1 MAEKIR
7 KKVYKPA
14 AGADLRPE
22 TMEAPVIREEPV
34 AAMQAPAEPV
44 TASETAAAP
53 YAEFGGLSE
62 TLAARRAQ
70 ASRNREEA
78 LSGWQKALEEQKS
91 ARLALV
97 NAAKPEDTA
106 KEQRKLR
113 NLALGQAVGE
123 FVGAL
128 FGGIQGIG
136 SSSGRGY
143 VPKMP
148 GMYRNTLERLQQLKN
163 YDILAN
169 QRFRGLMGSMLE
181 RNAGDRAA
189 LSRERWRDAAAEEKQ
204 LRTAQ
209 DYMDREAMR
218 AGNRRELYDE
228 QTDARREL
236 SERQAEMRR
245 ELQQERHKQRLT
257 EQRNAAAV
265 KNGTGGGAGNADDV
279 AYLTKL
285 VLPKT
290 RTSTTSGGKFPT
302 VTVRD
307 ATSYSKQE
315 VAAATALA
323 KQIAPVRKRYE
334 LSDYDIGILQ
344 EAITAKPSVGIGWG
358 QIADALAEGYSV
370 DDIVLFIRTN

>member
-7 KKVYKPA
+7 KKVYKPV
-14 AGADLRPE
+14 AGADLKPE
-22 TMEAPVIREEPV
+22 TPEAPEIREEPAV
-34 AAMQAPAEPV
+34 PDTPLKPLGV
-44 TASETAAAP
+44 SETVAAP

-62 TLAARRAQ
+62 SLAARRSQ
-70 ASRNREEA
+70 ASRSREEA

-97 NAAKPEDTA
+97 NAAKPKSEDTA
-106 KEQRKLR
+106 KEQRRLR
-113 NLALGQAVGE
+113 NLAIGQAVGE

-128 FGGIQGIG
+128 FGGIQGLG
-136 SSSGRGY
+136 SRSGRGY

-148 GMYRNTLERLQQLKN
+148 GLYRNTLARLQQLRDN
-163 YDILAN
+163 DILAN
-169 QRFRGLMGSMLE
+169 EKYRNLMGSMLE

-189 LSRERWRDAAAEEKQ
+189 AARERWRDAAAEEKQ

-218 AGNRRELYDE
+218 AGNRS
-228 QTDARREL
+228 DAY
-236 SERQAEMRR
+236 ERQAAVRAD
-245 ELQQERHKQRLT
+245 LQQKRHQQRLI
-257 EQRNAAAV
+257 EQRNAAIL
-265 KNGTGGGAGNADDV
+265 KGTGTGVADDV

-285 VLPKT
+285 LLPKT
-290 RTSTTSGGKFPT
+290 RTSTTSGGKFDMT
-302 VTVRD
+302 TVRD
-307 ATSYSKQE
+307 VTSYNKQE

-323 KQIAPVRKRYE
+323 RQIAPIRKRYE

-344 EAITAKPSVGIGWG
+344 EAITAKPSVGIGWE

>member
-1 MAEKIR
+1 MGEKIR
-7 KKVYKPA
+7 KKVDQPVAGQGLRPAVEAAPEIREDPA
-14 AGADLRPE
+14 AVVQAS
-22 TMEAPVIREEPV
+22 AEPV
-34 AAMQAPAEPV
+34 A
-44 TASETAAAP
+44 ASETAAAP
-53 YAEFGGLSE
+53 YAEFGGLSASMAKRRQSAGKRRE
-62 TLAARRAQ
+62 DAMREWEQRLA
-70 ASRNREEA
+70 
-78 LSGWQKALEEQKS
+78 EQEH

-97 NAAKPEDTA
+97 NTVKPEDTTR
-106 KEQRKLR
+106 EQRKLR
-113 NLALGQAVGE
+113 NLAIGQAVGE

-128 FGGIQGIG
+128 FGGIYGLG
-136 SSSGRGY
+136 SRSGRGY
-143 VPKMP
+143 VPRMP
-148 GMYRNTLERLQQLKN
+148 GMYRNTLGRLQQLKN
-163 YDILAN
+163 YDILARE
-169 QRFRGLMGSMLE
+169 RFRNQMGSMLD

-189 LSRERWRDAAAEEKQ
+189 LARERWRDAAAEEKQ
-204 LRTAQ
+204 LRAAQ
-209 DYMDREAMR
+209 DYMDRETMR

>member
-7 KKVYKPA
+7 KKVYKPVT
-14 AGADLRPE
+14 GAELRPE
-22 TMEAPVIREEPV
+22 TVEAPEIREEPATAV
-34 AAMQAPAEPV
+34 QASAESAAV
-44 TASETAAAP
+44 SETAAAP
-53 YAEFGGLSE
+53 YAEFGGLSASMAKRRQSAGKRRE
-62 TLAARRAQ
+62 DAMREWERRLA
-70 ASRNREEA
+70 
-78 LSGWQKALEEQKS
+78 EQEH

-97 NAAKPEDTA
+97 NTVKPEDTA

-113 NLALGQAVGE
+113 NLAIGQAVGE

-128 FGGIQGIG
+128 FGGIHGLG
-136 SSSGRGY
+136 SRAGRGY

-163 YDILAN
+163 HDIIAN

-189 LSRERWRDAAAEEKQ
+189 LARERWRDAAAEEKQ
-204 LRTAQ
+204 LSTAQ

-218 AGNRRELYDE
+218 AGNRRELYE
-228 QTDARREL
+228 E
-236 SERQAEMRR
+236 QAEIRR

-257 EQRNAAAV
+257 EQRNAAV
-265 KNGTGGGAGNADDV
+265 LKGGGRGSWTNVDDDV

-290 RTSTTSGGKFPT
+290 RTSTTRGGKFPT
-302 VTVRD
+302 TTVRD

-315 VAAATALA
+315 VAAATVLA
-323 KQIAPVRKRYE
+323 KQIAPIRKRYE

-344 EAITAKPSVGIGWG
+344 EAITTKPSVGIGWG